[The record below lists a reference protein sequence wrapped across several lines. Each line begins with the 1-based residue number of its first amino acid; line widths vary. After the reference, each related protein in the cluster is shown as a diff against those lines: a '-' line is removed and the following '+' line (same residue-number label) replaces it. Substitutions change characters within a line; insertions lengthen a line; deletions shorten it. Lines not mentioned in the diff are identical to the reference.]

1 MTPPA
6 LAVAF
11 HDLEPE
17 PSDFRLDVLAGLSKP
32 QKELPPKYFYDTPG
46 AKLFEAICALDE
58 YYLTRTELEIIRVA
72 APEIARL
79 MGPNPLVIEFG
90 SGSNRK
96 IRALLERFG
105 RLAAYISIDI
115 SKDHLL
121 EASRDLAKSHP
132 GLEVIAVCADYT
144 TRLDLPEPKDP
155 AAGRPLGLFF
165 GSTIGN
171 FTPLQA
177 HRFLANGASELGSG
191 GAMLVGVDLKK
202 NKAVLEAAY
211 NDRAG
216 VTAAFNLNLLERINR
231 ELAADFDLARFRHHA
246 FYDEER
252 GRIEMHLMSL
262 ASQEVTIE
270 GEGFVFAEGET
281 IHTENS
287 YKFGLEQF
295 QEMARAAGFEPARV
309 WSDPERLFS
318 LHYLVVP

>member
-1 MTPPA
+1 MTPSA

-17 PSDFRLDVLAGLSKP
+17 PDDFRLDVLAGLSKP
-32 QKELPPKYFYDTPG
+32 QKEIPPKYFYDTPG
-46 AKLFEAICALDE
+46 AKLFDAICALDE

-96 IRALLERFG
+96 IRVLLERLG

-115 SKDHLL
+115 SKDRLL

-144 TRLDLPEPKDP
+144 ARLDLPEPKDP

-177 HRFLANGASELGSG
+177 HRFLANGAAELGSG

-202 NKAVLEAAY
+202 HKAVLEAAY

-216 VTAAFNLNLLERINR
+216 VTAAFNLRRTRPHRDASREPRLPRGRHRGRGFRVCRGRDDPHR
-231 ELAADFDLARFRHHA
+231 ELLQVRARTVPGDRAGRGLRAGVGLDRPGAALQPALSGRA
-246 FYDEER
+246 LR
-252 GRIEMHLMSL
+252 G
-262 ASQEVTIE
+262 
-270 GEGFVFAEGET
+270 
-281 IHTENS
+281 
-287 YKFGLEQF
+287 
-295 QEMARAAGFEPARV
+295 
-309 WSDPERLFS
+309 
-318 LHYLVVP
+318 